1 MGQCGDVILEL
12 WAPNVRP
19 RRVLQCPKSI
29 SQSTSLKKYGRYGAV
44 PLRRAEMGRNICS
57 KEGREREVLRR
68 KGVWNAVKK
77 KSTGGVSL

>member
-1 MGQCGDVILEL
+1 MC
-12 WAPNVRP
+12 VRDGFYSV
-19 RRVLQCPKSI
+19 RNKT

-77 KSTGGVSL
+77 KAQAA